1 MGSPTSLILLWDMPK
16 CTPRAARQLLAPKC
30 SPSEHLVLGFLLMA
44 LSESHTPPQQSFPC
58 STNTVQ
64 TAGRACNAVSCFTT
78 RGSQGV
84 SLQFL
89 PHFPPPPP
97 ISAWVSSSSPFLYL
111 LFFSFLSPSSLLFL
125 SFSSSSLCSYCNLIS
140 HCNGISLQY
149 EQQFCLYI
157 FLSSLVNVIYFSS
170 LLFTYLEDG
179 KILQF

>member
-16 CTPRAARQLLAPKC
+16 CTPRAERQLLAPKC

-97 ISAWVSSSSPFLYL
+97 SQSGSPPHLP
-111 LFFSFLSPSSLLFL
+111 SFPF
-125 SFSSSSLCSYCNLIS
+125 
-140 HCNGISLQY
+140 
-149 EQQFCLYI
+149 
-157 FLSSLVNVIYFSS
+157 FSS
-170 LLFTYLEDG
+170 LSFPLLPSYSFLFLPLLCVVTVTLSPTAMEYHCNMNSNFVF
-179 KILQF
+179 IFS